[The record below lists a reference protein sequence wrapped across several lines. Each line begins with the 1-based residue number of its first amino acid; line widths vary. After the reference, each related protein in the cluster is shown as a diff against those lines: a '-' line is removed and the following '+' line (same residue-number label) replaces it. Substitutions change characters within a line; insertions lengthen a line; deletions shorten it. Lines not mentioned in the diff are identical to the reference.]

1 MRKVVHDLAGKITE
15 AILPITLN
23 HKNYVDILD
32 AMCVVMA
39 KTITSS
45 PGAGS
50 EEKLVEL
57 VYVITK
63 KAVTDM
69 KAIDEEGDVP
79 LEHSIA
85 NFSKFAKPD
94 EPITNQQNNKQ

>member
-1 MRKVVHDLAGKITE
+1 MRKVVHDLADKITE

-23 HKNYVDILD
+23 HKNYADILD

-63 KAVTDM
+63 QAFNDM
-69 KAIDEEGDVP
+69 RAMDAEGDVP
-79 LEHSIA
+79 LEDSIA
-85 NFSKFAKPD
+85 NFSKFAKSD
-94 EPITNQQNNKQ
+94 EA